1 MEEWKNGLHLK
12 SCFSTRGGQSA
23 LADVPQVPEESPG

>member
-23 LADVPQVPEESPG
+23 PPDVPQVPEESPG